1 MVLNQ
6 SFPDPGGFSCRVT
19 TASAAATGELGR
31 RAAGL
36 LHGGEVILLN
46 GPLGAGKTCFIQGLC
61 RGLDVTDEVVS
72 PTFTLVNTYRG
83 RLPVHH
89 LDFYRVQEG
98 DDLTDI
104 GVPEILDEVWDGR
117 AVLLVEWP
125 QPLLAELGADQ
136 PRLELLAVP
145 GPEPDQRLWLMRGVP
160 TTPDDW
166 RTLFTSSED

>member
-1 MVLNQ
+1 MWDQTLPEPGD
-6 SFPDPGGFSCRVT
+6 FPCRVA
-19 TASAAATGELGR
+19 TASAAATFELGR
-31 RAAGL
+31 RAAPL
-36 LHGGEVILLN
+36 LRGGEVILLN

-89 LDFYRVQEG
+89 LDFYRVEQG

-104 GVPEILDEVWDGR
+104 GVPHLLDEVWDGR

-125 QPLLAELGADQ
+125 RPLLGELGAGQ
-136 PRLELLAVP
+136 PRLELLALP
-145 GPEPDQRLWLMRGVP
+145 GEGPDQRLWHLRGVP
-160 TTPDDW
+160 DLPEPW
-166 RTLFTSSED
+166 RALFTPSED